1 MTFKCM
7 SDELTDE
14 NSTSG
19 QVMAWCLMAP
29 SHYLN
34 QCFQSIQPPRTMSQ
48 TILCLVPDNY
58 KFILTMLC
66 CLCKTL
72 TFQWSWHSFLLQTS
86 WMKIDHPNRKP
97 LHSGP
102 CVLVMSKKWI
112 MSSCARTT
120 PLHGRHGS
128 LTTRHGPWML
138 TITPTKLLLAKGHAM
153 VLTRYAQFL

>member
-1 MTFKCM
+1 MKIQHRVRWW
-7 SDELTDE
+7 L
-14 NSTSG
+14 G
-19 QVMAWCLMAP
+19 AWWHQAITWTNVSNLF
-29 SHYLN
+29 SHHE
-34 QCFQSIQPPRTMSQ
+34 QMSQ
-48 TILCLVPDNY
+48 IILRLLPDNY

-72 TFQWSWHSFLLQTS
+72 TFQWSWHSFSLQTS

-153 VLTRYAQFL
+153 VFTRYAQFL